1 MSIAKIVGNK
11 IVIEIRREALERR
24 EIWPNECRDDF
35 GEPFFKTIDARRLA
49 EDIVYELNLEDNNGD
64 TPLTNLLDA
73 CLNAA
78 VANGSEGVVG
88 YANKD
93 NYDRI
98 KRSRQNL

>member
-1 MSIAKIVGNK
+1 VSLAKIVGNK

-24 EIWPNECRDDF
+24 EIWPQECRDDF
-35 GEPFFKTIDARRLA
+35 GEPFFKVVDAKRLA
-49 EDIVYELNLEDNNGD
+49 EDLVYELNREENNGD
-64 TPLTNLLDA
+64 TPLTLLLDA

-88 YANKD
+88 FANKD
-93 NYDRI
+93 EYDRT